1 MKAIRIHYKIKE
13 MSTAGLGCTTEIPAF
28 AKSLEDRDRPFAG
41 AIKPVAET
49 DPILT
54 YNSALQSELV
64 EWSGG

>member
-1 MKAIRIHYKIKE
+1 